1 MSHLNHLSPEN
12 RAVAA
17 RFRKLQLKE
26 IEKRERGHKV
36 YIDHNKLFREAQQN
50 SAISKDYSPYSLRP
64 VDSTPYSLRPSY
76 SSPYSSAPRSS
87 LPYSMRGRGGKATR
101 RKQSTRKRKS
111 YRKKIYKKR
120 SYISRTRKG
129 KKSQNKTHKN
139 KYKR

>member
-1 MSHLNHLSPEN
+1 MSHLNHFSPEN

-17 RFRKLQLKE
+17 RFRELQLKE
-26 IEKRERGHKV
+26 IENRERGHKV
-36 YIDHNKLFREAQQN
+36 YIDHKKLFNKAQK
-50 SAISKDYSPYSLRP
+50 SAISSDYSLPYSLRPRYSSPYSLRP
-64 VDSTPYSLRPSY
+64 RY

-139 KYKR
+139 KYKH